1 MNEKIEVNEK
11 YIEKDNSFLIEN
23 APLNFLYGKEIFFTS
38 GFCKDKSLLY
48 QMVGNL
54 GAFANDYELENSIS
68 IITLSDSLYQKMR
81 IGDNVEILNMIES
94 KLNSKGQPF
103 KDILIITE
111 SALLVYI
118 KKRVGYYGDKVTQ
131 SLIDKYNIKP
141 IAINRE
147 ELRSEYKRLTGL
159 HTIKDCIDLFDIFL
173 EYFWVVIGEHH
184 TDPVY
189 SLANK
194 DARILSQMMFTK
206 VTHLRKLVE
215 GVGYQAKD
223 GYRLNNIIDPT
234 IVASLIRN
242 VFETVA
248 VFNLI
253 FRNPKSEDEKTII
266 YGLWVISGL
275 NYRQRFESNVSSQ
288 ESLKKLEDEKK
299 QIDQIITEVKNT
311 NLFKNLDEKNK
322 GKIDNVI
329 RQKDYKI
336 RFNNTEVI
344 NLNWQDMCAVMGLN
358 EKLFGNIYTYFS
370 LYSHPS
376 QVSVFQFE
384 HMFGKADEPFKFL
397 TASNLKYCCSL
408 LSVFI
413 ADYINLFPETK
424 VTFEK
429 MEIEKQIALNALN
442 KLLRGDAFSIN
453 DAWKILN

>member
-11 YIEKDNSFLIEN
+11 YIEKDNSFLLEN
-23 APLNFLYGKEIFFTS
+23 APLNFLYGKEVYFTS
-38 GFCKDKSLLY
+38 GFCKDKYLLY

-54 GAFANDYELENSIS
+54 GAFSNDYELENSIS
-68 IITLSDSLYQKMR
+68 VFTLSDSLYEKMR
-81 IGDNVEILNMIES
+81 IGDKDESLKLLES

-111 SALLVYI
+111 SALINFI
-118 KKRVGYYGDKVTQ
+118 KKRIAYYGDKVTQ

-141 IAINRE
+141 IAMNRE

-173 EYFWVVIGEHH
+173 EYLWIVIWEHH
-184 TDPVY
+184 KDPVY

-194 DARILSQMMFTK
+194 DARILNQMMFTK
-206 VTHLRKLVE
+206 VTHLKKLVE

-223 GYRLNNIIDPT
+223 GSRLNDIIDPT

-242 VFETVA
+242 VFETVS

-253 FRNPKSEDEKTII
+253 FRNPKSEDEKAII

-275 NYRQRFESNVSSQ
+275 NYRQRFDSNASSQ
-288 ESLKKLEDEKK
+288 ESIKKLEDEKK
-299 QIDQIITEVKNT
+299 QIDQIISEIKNT
-311 NLFKNLDEKNK
+311 DLFKTLDDKNK
-322 GKIDNVI
+322 GKIENVI

-336 RFNNTEVI
+336 RFKNAEVI
-344 NLNWQDMCAVMGLN
+344 NLTWQDMCIVMGLN
-358 EKLFGNIYTYFS
+358 EELFGNIYTYFS
-370 LYSHPS
+370 LYAHPS

-384 HMFGKADEPFKFL
+384 HMFDKTDEAFKFL